1 MTSKRFTFTGSVANG
16 PDIDLVAMSG
26 LKFTAQEQER
36 LWRYVDPRTFLIE
49 HLSIEETICGTC
61 SEGNLSNST
70 ELSYSYNS
78 REGFIYALRNGL
90 LALLSESETIRHREA
105 QMPNHKLKR
114 NLLAVGHSCFV
125 TYYSLF
131 SNRNIGRE
139 KVVATLLQETGYTEQ
154 SCLSRTVRAR
164 RILDAERGVD
174 ALRLI
179 LSSPSSRVSPEIRE
193 RAEFLIKG
201 QSGAFDQVLTNIKTP
216 SPELNPNQTRINCI
230 LSRSVMPPT
239 RSAMCSSP
247 ALLNNIIL

>member
-1 MTSKRFTFTGSVANG
+1 MTRKRFTFTGSVADG

-26 LKFTAQEQER
+26 LKFTVQEQER
-36 LWRYVDPRTFLIE
+36 LWRHIDPRTFLIE
-49 HLSIEETICGTC
+49 YLNMEETIRWTRGEDE
-61 SEGNLSNST
+61 SSNNA

-90 LALLSESETIRHREA
+90 LALLRESETIRYREA

-131 SNRNIGRE
+131 ANRNISRE
-139 KVVATLLQETGYTEQ
+139 KVVATLLKETGYTEQ
-154 SCLSRTVRAR
+154 SCLSRTVKAR

-179 LSSPSSRVSPEIRE
+179 VSSPSSRVSSEIRE
-193 RAEFLIKG
+193 RAESILKG
-201 QSGAFDQVLTNIKTP
+201 QTSVRDRILTNIKNT
-216 SPELNPNQTRINCI
+216 LTRTKSEPI
-230 LSRSVMPPT
+230 SY
-239 RSAMCSSP
+239 
-247 ALLNNIIL
+247 